1 MHYVIDEWYLMS
13 FLILGRRQW
22 ILEDSPSVSEIL
34 EKFPPLI
41 KYRYVSDLQQNKI
54 ICQYY
59 DEGDESIFFFLVGA
73 RAPSHNRSF

>member
-1 MHYVIDEWYLMS
+1 MRYVIDEWYLMS

-54 ICQYY
+54 IC
-59 DEGDESIFFFLVGA
+59 
-73 RAPSHNRSF
+73 

>member
-34 EKFPPLI
+34 EKFTPLI

-54 ICQYY
+54 IC
-59 DEGDESIFFFLVGA
+59 
-73 RAPSHNRSF
+73 